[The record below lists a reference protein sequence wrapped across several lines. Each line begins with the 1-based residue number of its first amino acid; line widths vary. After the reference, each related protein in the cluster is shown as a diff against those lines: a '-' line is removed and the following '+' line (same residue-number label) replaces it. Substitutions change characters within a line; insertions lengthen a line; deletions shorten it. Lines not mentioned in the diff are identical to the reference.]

1 MNQPCGEGS
10 SLSQEEEEEEEP
22 CGRIAV
28 SHYLPTYLPAQVPHS
43 LSCGNRARPLLL
55 LLPAGRTVRGGCHS
69 FIRYEWLLQKLL
81 RAEEASK
88 QGIHSF
94 LHEWMDGWMDRPY
107 HESIQQGYIQ
117 GGYIT

>member
-10 SLSQEEEEEEEP
+10 SLSQEEEEEEEEP
-22 CGRIAV
+22 SGRIAV

-55 LLPAGRTVRGGCHS
+55 LLLLPAGRT
-69 FIRYEWLLQKLL
+69 KLL

-94 LHEWMDGWMDRPY
+94 YSRELEV
-107 HESIQQGYIQ
+107 
-117 GGYIT
+117 

>member
-22 CGRIAV
+22 SGRIAV

-55 LLPAGRTVRGGCHS
+55 LLPAGRT
-69 FIRYEWLLQKLL
+69 KLL

-94 LHEWMDGWMDRPY
+94 LHG
-107 HESIQQGYIQ
+107 
-117 GGYIT
+117 